1 MGDEYDSSNEYDK
14 SSEAL
19 LQEMEELWA
28 LVTLDEDEEVILIP
42 ENRDKI
48 RELEKIKRQVEYTD
62 FDLEADK
69 DRFFK
74 LEDVIDEASERL
86 DEFEEM
92 LDSYQFT
99 EEELE
104 EAENPFN
111 LSESEKQAEKI
122 LEGVF

>member
-28 LVTLDEDEEVILIP
+28 LVTLDEDKDVILIP

-48 RELEKIKRQVEYTD
+48 RVLEDIMHRVEFTEFELED
-62 FDLEADK
+62 NK
-69 DRFFK
+69 DRFFE
-74 LEDVIDEASERL
+74 LEDLIDEASERL

-92 LDSYQFT
+92 LDS
-99 EEELE
+99 
-104 EAENPFN
+104 
-111 LSESEKQAEKI
+111 
-122 LEGVF
+122 